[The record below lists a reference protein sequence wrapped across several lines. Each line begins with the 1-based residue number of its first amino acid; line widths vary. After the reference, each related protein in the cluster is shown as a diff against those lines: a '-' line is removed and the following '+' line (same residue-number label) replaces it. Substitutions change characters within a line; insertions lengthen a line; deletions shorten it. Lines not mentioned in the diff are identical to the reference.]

1 MHGNAIRA
9 IAADGVRAVGEYI
22 GAGCCGASA
31 DVAGSWPGLRQGALR
46 VEVKVTG
53 YDVASTFHVLL
64 SHMLSVCPLRKKEA
78 VYVLNLLDF
87 IYC

>member
-1 MHGNAIRA
+1 
-9 IAADGVRAVGEYI
+9 
-22 GAGCCGASA
+22 
-31 DVAGSWPGLRQGALR
+31 